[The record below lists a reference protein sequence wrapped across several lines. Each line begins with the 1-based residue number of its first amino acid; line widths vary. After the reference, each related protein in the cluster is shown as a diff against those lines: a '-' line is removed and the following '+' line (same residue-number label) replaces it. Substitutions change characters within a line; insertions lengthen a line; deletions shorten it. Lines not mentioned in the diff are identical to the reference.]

1 VGAVGAVTAREPT
14 TRTEHQRLTIRAHD
28 RRSFAQLRSLTDFS
42 GPDIQS
48 ALGPR
53 VPRRRSLCGALHE
66 TEPKP
71 MTLLRRSNHSPGGW
85 LLALVALVLSALP
98 SGSVRAQNTAS
109 GPTVPAVPSASP
121 NSSTGAGAPGQSPS
135 AENPPSTSGA
145 PPVAGGPAPG
155 ASSDGAGGY
164 TVRLRSL
171 EKNVNEL
178 KEQIF
183 RTKARLNLLKET
195 VLGGTLGASRAV
207 IRHKNEM
214 GSSYRLIKAVYAL
227 DGVQIF
233 AKADDSGRLA
243 GMPEFDI
250 YNGAIQPGSHTL
262 GVTLVYQGNGFGVFS
277 YLTGYKMT
285 VHSSHTFVAGEAKA
299 TAINVVGYEK
309 GNITTN
315 LQDRPAVDFRVSIM
329 AVAPPGATTPTASA
343 ATKK

>member
-1 VGAVGAVTAREPT
+1 
-14 TRTEHQRLTIRAHD
+14 
-28 RRSFAQLRSLTDFS
+28 
-42 GPDIQS
+42 
-48 ALGPR
+48 
-53 VPRRRSLCGALHE
+53 
-66 TEPKP
+66 
-71 MTLLRRSNHSPGGW
+71 MTLLRKSNRGGS
-85 LLALVALVLSALP
+85 LLLLGTVAFA
-98 SGSVRAQNTAS
+98 SGFGWEARAQAPAS
-109 GPTVPAVPSASP
+109 VPAAAAPSAP
-121 NSSTGAGAPGQSPS
+121 PVAAPAPGSTVGGAAPS
-135 AENPPSTSGA
+135 VSGA
-145 PPVAGGPAPG
+145 PPAAAPPAVGAPAAPASAAPAPNG
-155 ASSDGAGGY
+155 DGGGY

-243 GMPEFDI
+243 EMAEFDI

-262 GVTLVYQGNGFGVFS
+262 TVMLVYQGNGFGVFS
-277 YLTGYKMT
+277 YLKGYKMT

-315 LQDRPAVDFRVSIM
+315 LQDRPAVDFRINVV
-329 AVAPPGATTPTASA
+329 AVEAPGGTTSTANATM
-343 ATKK
+343 KK